1 MASLVRK
8 SRERL
13 SLISLSAV
21 YNIFPLAFNMIMAAL
36 VVRMFNPNLWGDVV
50 QIQLWTGIAGN
61 VIAWGNKDYLLRSFS
76 ISPATITTEWQKSFG
91 SRSLICCI
99 AVIVLIFFPV
109 EIGLKWLLA
118 AYLFA
123 RFIYLS
129 YDSLIIYKR
138 KFLITAILE
147 SLGFMVISAALL
159 IFHPAD
165 LTQLFLWFVIG
176 EAIKAV
182 LVILYFRKEL
192 LPHPLKKFD
201 PQYFTLAFSFFVLY
215 FTGMLA
221 SKIDLVCITFFL
233 SKADLARYQVL
244 MNFFQTAQMSAL
256 ILLLPFIKNIYRLK
270 LAAVRKIATRLF
282 IIGIFLSGIAV
293 IVIRGTVD
301 LVYNFKYESPV
312 FLFGWLIVVPTFY
325 YSPLIYRLFKTN
337 RQNTVV
343 MISLIF
349 AAGSAALILIFIRLF
364 NDPFTSVF
372 ASMAIVQCVQ
382 GAVYFFVSRNKKTE
396 TLVKN

>member
-13 SLISLSAV
+13 SLISMSAV
-21 YNIFPLAFNMIMAAL
+21 YNIFPVAFNMIMAAL
-36 VVRMFNPNLWGDVV
+36 VVRLFNPNLWGEMV

-61 VIAWGNKDYLLRSFS
+61 VIAWGNKDFLLRSFS
-76 ISPATITTEWQKSFG
+76 MSPATITTEWQKSFG
-91 SRSLICCI
+91 SRSVICCV
-99 AVIVLIFFPV
+99 AAIVLIFFPV
-109 EIGLKWLLA
+109 AVLLKCLLV

-138 KFLITAILE
+138 KFFITVILE
-147 SLGFMVISAALL
+147 SLGFLVISAALI
-159 IFHPAD
+159 IFYPAD
-165 LTQLFLWFVIG
+165 LTQLFLWFVIA
-176 EAIKAV
+176 EAIKAF
-182 LVILYFRKEL
+182 LVMLYFRKEL
-192 LPHPLKKFD
+192 LPVILKKID
-201 PQYFTLAFSFFVLY
+201 PEYFTLAFSFFVLY

-233 SKADLARYQVL
+233 SKADIARYQVL

-293 IVIRGTVD
+293 ILIKEAVD
-301 LVYNFKYESPV
+301 LIYEFKYDPSV

-337 RQNTVV
+337 KQNTVI

-349 AAGSAALILIFIRLF
+349 AVSSAALILTLIKLF
-364 NDPFTSVF
+364 NDPFISVF
-372 ASMAIVQCVQ
+372 AAMAIVQCVQ
-382 GAVYFFVSRNKKTE
+382 GTVYFFVSKPERNRDG
-396 TLVKN
+396 V